1 MSLLEAISKAR
12 ASGDPDLIALA
23 EFVAQKLGPAEHR
36 HRQRER
42 LLKACAALPHFAGM
56 SGTAV
61 ALEIAAGWGRYA
73 VSAGD
78 RERGHAASPP
88 HRIGR
93 PDEFYFQL
101 HRLGFRPLGSRR
113 LLDIL

>member
-1 MSLLEAISKAR
+1 MSLLTALAKAR
-12 ASGDPDLIALA
+12 ASGDADLRALA
-23 EFVAQKLGPAEHR
+23 DFAEAKLPEEHR
-36 HRQRER
+36 HRLRER
-42 LLKACAALPHFAGM
+42 LLRQCAALPHFNGM
-56 SGTAV
+56 SSTAV
-61 ALEIAAGWGRYA
+61 ALEIEAGWGRYA

>member
-1 MSLLEAISKAR
+1 MSIVDAIAKAR
-12 ASGDPDLIALA
+12 ASGDPDLRELA
-23 EFVAQKLGPAEHR
+23 DFASDRLPPEHR

-93 PDEFYFQL
+93 PGEIYFQF
-101 HRLGFRPLGSRR
+101 HPPRLPPLGASRPL
-113 LLDIL
+113 